1 MEIWNGRKRQ
11 VSGRTYWKSLRI
23 EPYRLFLVE
32 KHKHSDSGPTYE
44 GGHLAIGF
52 CKALML
58 GYYSTY
64 YDGNWKTF
72 WLGPFY
78 IESYS

>member
-1 MEIWNGRKRQ
+1 MELWNGRKR
-11 VSGRTYWKSLRI
+11 VVKDRTYWKSFRI
-23 EPYRLFLVE
+23 EPYQLILVE
-32 KHKHSDSGPTYE
+32 KNQDVGGHVHE
-44 GGHLAIGF
+44 GRHLAIGF

-72 WLGPFY
+72 WFGPFY